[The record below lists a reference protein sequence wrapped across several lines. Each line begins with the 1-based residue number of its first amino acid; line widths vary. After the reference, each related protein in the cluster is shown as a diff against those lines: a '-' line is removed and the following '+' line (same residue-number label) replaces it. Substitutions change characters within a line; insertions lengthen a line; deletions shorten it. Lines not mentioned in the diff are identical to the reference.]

1 MMTLGRV
8 QFLSLLV
15 LLAATLSTGCNTFS
29 TQSAREVS
37 RERLLEISEKGR
49 SDHLKYVGSD
59 FAYHY
64 VYDSRPGVEKTYRV
78 RADSIKLAD
87 TFPVGSDDSYVLHPW
102 LIEGK
107 LLGSS
112 PKPEPERTGSASPD
126 QGTYVPRLPDS

>member
-1 MMTLGRV
+1 MKTAGQLQVLRL
-8 QFLSLLV
+8 FA
-15 LLAATLSTGCNTFS
+15 LLAATVSAGCSAFS

-87 TFPVGSDDSYVLHPW
+87 TFPVSSDDSYVLHPW

-107 LLGSS
+107 LLGSK
-112 PKPEPERTGSASPD
+112 PKPEP
-126 QGTYVPRLPDS
+126 Q

>member
-1 MMTLGRV
+1 MMPTGRV

-29 TQSAREVS
+29 TRSAREVS

-49 SDHLKYVGSD
+49 SDHLRYVGSD

-64 VYDSRPGVEKTYRV
+64 VYDSRPEVEKTYKV
-78 RADSIKLAD
+78 RSDSIKLAD
-87 TFPVGSDDSYVLHPW
+87 TFTLGSNDSYVLHPW

-107 LLGSS
+107 TLGSK
-112 PKPEPERTGSASPD
+112 PKIEPE
-126 QGTYVPRLPDS
+126 